1 MTQMRSNPLI
11 KIIIVDD
18 HDLLREGISARLQDV
33 PYVEII
39 AEGCNGR
46 EAVDLCQRLQPDVL
60 LMDISMPVMNGLE
73 AAKIIRETG
82 IKTRILF
89 LSIYDDNEYIQEALR
104 IGANGFV
111 LKDVSKPEMLNAIKS
126 VAQGATYL
134 GSKVTASLQKGA
146 DDQTECANNY
156 GLTKR
161 EKQVLA
167 LIAEGQLNKEI
178 AYRLDIS
185 IRTVESHRSAVR
197 DKTGGGNAARLAKI
211 ARDLGL

>member
-1 MTQMRSNPLI
+1 MKTSRNI
-11 KIIIVDD
+11 KLIIVDD
-18 HDLLREGISARLQDV
+18 HDLLREGISARLSDV
-33 PYVEII
+33 AYIEII
-39 AEGCNGR
+39 AEGSNGV
-46 EAVDLCQRLQPDVL
+46 EAIDLCKRLAPDVL
-60 LMDISMPVMNGLE
+60 LLDISMPKMNGLE
-73 AAKIIRETG
+73 AAKQIMG
-82 IKTRILF
+82 LGLKTRILF

-126 VAQGATYL
+126 VAEGATYL
-134 GSKVTASLQKGA
+134 GPKLAACLHNATGAQDDTAE
-146 DDQTECANNY
+146 TY

-167 LIAEGQLNKEI
+167 LIADGQLNKEI

-185 IRTVESHRSAVR
+185 IRTVESHRSAIR
-197 DKTGGGNAARLAKI
+197 DKTGGGNAAALAKI

>member
-1 MTQMRSNPLI
+1 MKSDRHI

-18 HDLLREGISARLQDV
+18 HDLLREGISARLADV
-33 PYVEII
+33 NYIEII

-46 EAVDLCQRLQPDVL
+46 EAIELCQRLRPDVL

-82 IKTRILF
+82 LKTRILF

-126 VAQGATYL
+126 VAEGATYL
-134 GSKVTASLQKGA
+134 GPKVAASLQKGTDRQTKTA
-146 DDQTECANNY
+146 DTY
-156 GLTKR
+156 RLTRR
-161 EKQVLA
+161 EKQVLG
-167 LIAEGQLNKEI
+167 LIAEGHLNKEI

-185 IRTVESHRSAVR
+185 IRTVESHRSSIR
-197 DKTGGGNAARLAKI
+197 DKTGGGNAAALSRI

>member
-1 MTQMRSNPLI
+1 MRSNQLI
-11 KIIIVDD
+11 KIIIIDD

-39 AEGCNGR
+39 AEGSNGR

-73 AAKIIRETG
+73 AAEIIRETG

-134 GSKVTASLQKGA
+134 GPKVAASLQKGA
-146 DDQTECANNY
+146 DVQTECANNY